1 MSRNTDITLRV
12 KERMGR
18 GDITKARLAELAG
31 LSRPTVSRRLSG
43 SVWQLDELEAV
54 ADALHV
60 SWNWLVTGEG
70 NAESPHPD
78 GPGGGV
84 VRHQGL
90 EPRTRWYAEI
100 PSSEEAVEEG
110 QATVVPL
117 FPAAPKR
124 DDDDQEKAA

>member
-18 GDITKARLAELAG
+18 GDITRTELAVMAG

-43 SVWQLDELEAV
+43 GIWQLDELEAV
-54 ADALHV
+54 AEALNV
-60 SWNWLVTGEG
+60 DWNWLMTGEG
-70 NAESPHPD
+70 NAENPHPD

-90 EPRTRWYAEI
+90 EPRTRWY
-100 PSSEEAVEEG
+100 VENPRTEG
-110 QATVVPL
+110 RWGEVVPM
-117 FPAAPKR
+117 FVPSPQFGDEKVAA
-124 DDDDQEKAA
+124 

>member
-18 GDITKARLAELAG
+18 GDITRTELAVLAG

-43 SVWQLDELEAV
+43 GIWQLDELEAV
-54 ADALHV
+54 AEALHV
-60 SWNWLVTGEG
+60 DWNWLMTGEG

-90 EPRTRWYAEI
+90 EPRTRWYGES
-100 PSSEEAVEEG
+100 PRPPELW
-110 QATVVPL
+110 ATVVPM
-117 FPAAPKR
+117 FPAPPQPT
-124 DDDDQEKAA
+124 DDEVAA

>member
-18 GDITKARLAELAG
+18 GDITRTDLAVLAG

-43 SVWQLDELEAV
+43 GIWQLDELEAV
-54 ADALHV
+54 AEALHV
-60 SWNWLVTGEG
+60 DWNWLMTGEG
-70 NAESPHPD
+70 NAENPHPD

-90 EPRTRWYAEI
+90 EPRTR
-100 PSSEEAVEEG
+100 
-110 QATVVPL
+110 
-117 FPAAPKR
+117 
-124 DDDDQEKAA
+124 